1 VDPLSAAANFAGLP
15 LAGARPVRAVKSSGL
30 VTKGTQTSCTTKRK
44 TYVAI
49 IKSPNGT
56 PTTGPATTNI
66 KTEISVSA
74 PCQQK
79 NPNKSAILKLPK
91 TLRFARNNLQ
101 DGHISLK
108 PNNPPVHMI
117 SQPLNTI
124 PHAQAPSQV
133 IPAVIPQAMAQPQAI
148 PQPQPTVQPTV
159 QSMVQPQQ
167 INIQPMFS
175 QPQYYNVL
183 EPITDQVNMFSN
195 STANQRPVLLHNTAY
210 NQPSLDFSLEQ
221 EDTAVQWDEF
231 LQPITKKDDALLNVG
246 SPDSGLGVDSLLNS
260 VDEFSD
266 FSDLNDEN
274 LGEPDL
280 FSDIYFS

>member
-15 LAGARPVRAVKSSGL
+15 LAGARPVRSVKSSGL

-56 PTTGPATTNI
+56 PASGPATTNI
-66 KTEISVSA
+66 KTEISLA
-74 PCQQK
+74 TPCQQN
-79 NPNKSAILKLPK
+79 NPKSAILKLPK

-117 SQPLNTI
+117 SQPMNTI
-124 PHAQAPSQV
+124 PHAQV
-133 IPAVIPQAMAQPQAI
+133 IPAVIPQPQAMAQPQVI

-175 QPQYYNVL
+175 QSQYYNVL

-210 NQPSLDFSLEQ
+210 NQSSLDFSLEQ

-231 LQPITKKDDALLNVG
+231 LQPITKKDDTLLNVG